1 MELHHSPEPE
11 APEELTKLFLNESL
25 AKLSRP
31 AVLPRERGRRR
42 RVTLQGSSRCRMSV
56 PPNGIG
62 RELPERM
69 LPHLGF
75 RETPRQRIGGTR
87 LLRFLALLVHKGR
100 AKQQEL
106 RAARYAPLPTHA
118 VSRPT
123 LSVAFGLSLT
133 TLSAGLALSHCQS
146 YRMTGFLSACRLDCS
161 INPHLRACRA
171 RVHASAQWS
180 PAGAACA

>member
-1 MELHHSPEPE
+1 MVQDASYLKECYP
-11 APEELTKLFLNESL
+11 
-25 AKLSRP
+25 
-31 AVLPRERGRRR
+31 
-42 RVTLQGSSRCRMSV
+42 TLG
-56 PPNGIG
+56 G
-62 RELPERM
+62 
-69 LPHLGF
+69 
-75 RETPRQRIGGTR
+75 ETPCQRIGGTR

-161 INPHLRACRA
+161 INPHLRACRSGPCFGA
-171 RVHASAQWS
+171 MVACGSGVRVVEELPLLIAATSAGTGTTCIS
-180 PAGAACA
+180 SAERTYPALTPKKTQPA